1 MVLAATSPAGKV
13 ELLQPPASAAIGERV
28 SFAGYA
34 GEPATPAIM
43 SKRKVFEAVAA
54 HLLVDDKLQAT
65 YKGVPFMTSAG
76 AVTVPTA
83 AGGKIK

>member
-13 ELLQPPASAAIGERV
+13 ELLQPPATAPVGERV
-28 SFAGYA
+28 TFAGFA
-34 GEPATPAIM
+34 GEPATQSTM
-43 SKRKVFEAVAA
+43 SKRKVFETVAA

-65 YKGVPFMTSAG
+65 YKGVPFMTTAG
-76 AVTVPTA
+76 AVTVPSA